1 MSASRIPSE
10 TRTPRMESL
19 ARLPVFFGLA
29 GKRAVI
35 AGGSPA
41 AAWKAELL
49 AAAGAKVEVFAADA
63 SEELRAVATEQPL
76 SEQSDHVIDAVV
88 IHARGWQAADLA
100 GAAIAVGAF
109 ATDGEAGAFAA
120 AARAA
125 GVPVN
130 VIDKPAFCDF
140 SFGSIEKSQKAGL

>member
-10 TRTPRMESL
+10 TRTPRMEPL

-29 GKRAVI
+29 GKRAVV
-35 AGGSPA
+35 AGGSAA

-49 AAAGAKVEVFAADA
+49 AAAGAKVEVFAPDA
-63 SEELRAVATEQPL
+63 SEEMHAVATESFHSEPSLGAVIIQPR
-76 SEQSDHVIDAVV
+76 A
-88 IHARGWQAADLA
+88 WQAGDLA

-109 ATDGEAGAFAA
+109 ADDGEAGTFAA

-125 GVPVN
+125 RVPGN
-130 VIDKPAFCDF
+130 VIDKPAFCAF
-140 SFGSIEKSQKAGL
+140 SLGSHRHP

>member
-10 TRTPRMESL
+10 TRTARMESV
-19 ARLPVFFGLA
+19 ARLPVVFGLA
-29 GKRAVI
+29 GKRAVV

-49 AAAGAKVEVFAADA
+49 AAAGGKVEVFAADV
-63 SEELRAVATEQPL
+63 SEELRAVATEQPR

-109 ATDGEAGAFAA
+109 ATHGQ
-120 AARAA
+120 ARALA
-125 GVPVN
+125 P
-130 VIDKPAFCDF
+130 PPRAP
-140 SFGSIEKSQKAGL
+140 GLPR

>member
-1 MSASRIPSE
+1 MSASRTPSE
-10 TRTPRMESL
+10 TRPPRMEPL
-19 ARLPVFFGLA
+19 ARLPVFFGLS

-35 AGGSPA
+35 AGGAPA

-49 AAAGAKVEVFAADA
+49 AAAGAQVEVFAPGAC
-63 SEELRAVATEQPL
+63 EELRAIATEPPRT
-76 SEQSDHVIDAVV
+76 EDSDNVVKAVV
-88 IHARGWQAADLA
+88 IHARGWQPGDLA

-109 ATDGEAGAFAA
+109 ETDAEAGTFAA

-130 VIDKPAFCDF
+130 
-140 SFGSIEKSQKAGL
+140 